1 MNLKIADIRT
11 RLLSIPFPNPIT
23 TATFSI
29 DHKDIIIVEVET
41 DEGITGMG
49 YLMTLG
55 RGIHALKAV
64 VDYEM
69 KDLLVG
75 ENPLYRQKVWEKLWW
90 GLQKIGRKGVAV
102 YAISAIDVAL
112 WDIAGKAT
120 NQSIH
125 QMLGPAG
132 DSLEAYGG
140 GGWLHMTTDDLLE
153 EVNTYKE
160 KFGFRGYKMRAGLP
174 NWRDDVERV
183 RAVRE
188 AFGDELDI
196 MVDVNQGLDV
206 PSSIILGKE
215 LEKLGVFWFEEP
227 VHADDIG
234 GLAEIASALDMRVA
248 TGENEY
254 GRFGYKDLINQK
266 AADVLQIDLQRI
278 GGVTEWIRVANTA
291 DTMGIKVTPHLF
303 WEISVQLTCAVPNA
317 IYIEYMDWL
326 DDCFEELP
334 GIKNGRIHVWEKPG
348 HGLKFRDDIIKKY
361 RID

>member
-1 MNLKIADIRT
+1 MKIAGIRT
-11 RLLSIPFPNPIT
+11 QILSIPFPKPIT

-29 DHKDIIIVEVET
+29 DYKDIIIVDVET
-41 DEGITGMG
+41 DEGITGTG

-55 RGIHALKAV
+55 QGSRAIKAV
-64 VDYEM
+64 LDYEL

-75 ENPLYRQKVWEKLWW
+75 EDPLYRQKVWKKLWW

-102 YAISAIDVAL
+102 YAISAIDTAL
-112 WDIAGKAT
+112 WDIAGKTT

-125 QMLGPAG
+125 QLLGPTA
-132 DSLEAYGG
+132 DNLEAYGG
-140 GGWLHMTTDDLLE
+140 GGWLHMPIDDILE
-153 EVNTYKE
+153 EVRIYKE
-160 KFGFRGYKMRAGLP
+160 KYGFRAYKMRAGSSS
-174 NWRDDVERV
+174 WRVDVERV

-188 AFGDELDI
+188 AFGNDLEI

-206 PSSIILGKE
+206 PSSIILGRE

-227 VHADDIG
+227 VHADDIS
-234 GLAEIASALDMRVA
+234 GLADIATALDMRVA

-266 AADVLQIDLQRI
+266 AADVLQIDLQRV

-291 DTMGIKVTPHLF
+291 DTMGVKVTPHLF
-303 WEISVQLTCAVPNA
+303 WELSAQLACAVPNA

-334 GIKNGRIHVWEKPG
+334 EIKNGRVHVWKKPG
-348 HGLKFRDDIIKKY
+348 HGLNFRKELIKKY

>member
-1 MNLKIADIRT
+1 MKIVGIRT
-11 RLLSIPFPNPIT
+11 QLLSIPFQNPIT
-23 TATFSI
+23 TSTFSVR
-29 DHKDIIIVEVET
+29 HKDIIVVEVET
-41 DEGITGMG
+41 DEGITGMS

-55 RGIHALKAV
+55 PGVRALKAV
-64 VDYEM
+64 LDYDIKE
-69 KDLLVG
+69 LVVG
-75 ENPLYRQKVWEKLWW
+75 EDPLYRQKIWRKNWW

-102 YAISAIDVAL
+102 YAISAIDTAL
-112 WDIAGKAT
+112 WDIAGKIT

-125 QMLGPAG
+125 QLLGPTS

-140 GGWLHMTTDDLLE
+140 GGWLHMPIDEILE

-160 KFGFRGYKMRAGLP
+160 KYGFQAYKMRAGSA

-183 RAVRE
+183 CAVRE

-206 PSSIILGKE
+206 PTSIILGRE

-234 GLAEIASALDMRVA
+234 GLADIAGTLDMRVA
-248 TGENEY
+248 AGENEY
-254 GRFGYKDLINQK
+254 GRFGYKDFINQK
-266 AADVLQIDLQRI
+266 AADVLQIDLQRV

-303 WEISVQLTCAVPNA
+303 WEISAQLSCAVPNA

-334 GIKNGRIHVWEKPG
+334 DIKGGRIHVWKKPG
-348 HGLKFRDDIIKKY
+348 HGLKFRNDILKKY
-361 RID
+361 KVD